1 MFNLVFKIPGSSKI
15 MARHGAR
22 TSCRARR
29 RVKSIENRMG
39 RKLLNMLDLQMFLK
53 KTPKETRTAAVD
65 KIRDKT
71 ENKIASPPP
80 SS

>member
-39 RKLLNMLDLQMFLK
+39 RQEIYGETEGIPKCNSKIK
-53 KTPKETRTAAVD
+53 KIHHVGPGAR
-65 KIRDKT
+65 
-71 ENKIASPPP
+71 
-80 SS
+80 